1 MDVPSERGSYMK
13 VGDVV
18 RVGVKGIDQEVF
30 FSFVVLLGFESG
42 LEKFWFVTNTGLIES
57 QTKEQILAFRQ
68 KGLHEHVTL
77 QLSQLGTT
85 TIEAGAFFVKYFPH
99 TTLRCEGGTLV
110 FETWYDTRE
119 P

>member
-1 MDVPSERGSYMK
+1 MK